1 MSSTEELRPMV
12 INMGPQH
19 PSTHGVLRVILQ
31 LDGETVVKADPDIGY
46 LHTGIEKT
54 AENLNWNQAVTV
66 VDRADYLSPVTNN
79 LAYILAV
86 EKLLGITPPRRAQYI
101 RVIMAEL
108 SRLGSHLVWLG
119 THALDLGAM
128 SVFFYCFRQRERILD
143 LLEMLT
149 GARLHQS
156 WIRAGGVVD
165 DLPPGFTDK
174 LREFVD
180 DFPRWV
186 GEYRGL
192 LDENPIWLER
202 LKGVAVIRRE
212 DAINYGLTGPSLRG
226 SGVPVDLRK
235 VRPYSSYE
243 DFEFEVPVG
252 EDGDAYSRYQVRLAE
267 MVESAKIL
275 KQALEGLPEG
285 PYAIDD
291 WRIFPPKKEEIGRN
305 MEALIYHFKLF
316 TEGYRVPKGDAYAG
330 VEGPRGEIGCYVVSD
345 GSSHPMRVHIRAPS
359 FYNLG
364 ALPHLVQGSLIADVV
379 VAIGSIDIVLGDVD
393 R

>member
-1 MSSTEELRPMV
+1 VSTDLRPMV

-19 PSTHGVLRVILQ
+19 PSTHGVLRLILQ
-31 LDGETVVKADPDIGY
+31 LDGETVVRADPDIGY

-86 EKLLGITPPRRAQYI
+86 EKLLGITPPKRAQYI
-101 RVIMAEL
+101 RVILAEL

-128 SVFFYCFRQRERILD
+128 SVFFYCFRMRERILD
-143 LLEMLT
+143 LLEMVT

-165 DLPPGFTDK
+165 DLPPGFPEK
-174 LREFVD
+174 LSAFVD
-180 DFPRWV
+180 EFPRWV
-186 GEYRGL
+186 QEYRDL
-192 LDENPIWLER
+192 LDDNPIWLER
-202 LKGVAVIRRE
+202 LKGVARISAE
-212 DAINYGLTGPSLRG
+212 DAINYGVTGPTLRG

-235 VRPYSSYE
+235 TRPYSSYE
-243 DFEFEVPVG
+243 DFDFDVAVAQ
-252 EDGDAYSRYQVRLAE
+252 DGDAYSRYQVRLRE
-267 MVESAKIL
+267 MSESAKIL
-275 KQALEGLPEG
+275 RQALDGLPEG

-316 TEGYRVPKGDAYAG
+316 TEGYKVPAGDAYAG

-345 GSSHPMRVHIRAPS
+345 GSSHPVRVHLRAPS

-364 ALPHLVQGSLIADVV
+364 ALPHMARGGLIADVV
-379 VAIGSIDIVLGDVD
+379 VAVGSIDIVLGDVD